1 MATKRYTL
9 RIDDCG
15 TWSVIDIFTD
25 GPAELG
31 DQVMVL
37 MDPEEADE
45 MVDLLNK
52 LDRIRQTVRPLS

>member
-1 MATKRYTL
+1 M
-9 RIDDCG
+9 
-15 TWSVIDIFTD
+15 
-25 GPAELG
+25 
-31 DQVMVL
+31 VM